1 MLTFKQK
8 HIAYCFD
15 SLHFDDFPTSV
26 ALSATCCWLQ
36 TLKDISLTENR
47 GSKQDDKAN
56 AIIIA
61 SSNATAVETATKRP
75 IATTQNRAMVEK

>member
-26 ALSATCCWLQ
+26 ALSATSCWLQ

-47 GSKQDDKAN
+47 DSKQDDKAN
-56 AIIIA
+56 AIITA
-61 SSNATAVETATKRP
+61 SSNCDDHRNGNQKAYCNDTE
-75 IATTQNRAMVEK
+75 